1 MTEYNKKQIIEITGV
16 SESLY
21 KQHLKEIKSS
31 PIFSGYTYMKR
42 IDYPN
47 LNRKYQYVRY
57 FKGSILNYF
66 FFLKIKPRDK
76 NDNKK
81 YRSYVKSLN
90 TSYTITITPQMNKQ
104 DNIKLM
110 EVIRKDLKKSYG
122 DNLKTYEYNVEFDPK
137 NTHKDY
143 FHTHLLLGFKSEID
157 FKGIKQ
163 HFTRYLDEKVGK
175 SKIIEFNEYYDPEN
189 KAGNR
194 YFVKEG
200 VVRFID

>member
-57 FKGSILNYF
+57 FKESILNFF